1 MENLKYR
8 RLEEKRKRTESRKL
22 ITKTGRKAK
31 REKAIED

>member
-1 MENLKYR
+1 MEDWKK
-8 RLEEKRKRTESRKL
+8 KRKRRESRKL